1 MDTENQSIVKSA
13 RRSKILVFILAIIL
27 LLVALFGVYRWMF
40 LRNANTSPV
49 KVYSVVYLASGEVYV
64 GQLSLYP
71 KMSLSDA
78 YVLQV
83 TQDPKDTSKNNFRL
97 ASLKDALWSPD
108 KIYLNKEQVIF
119 YGKVGEGS
127 QIDKTLKQAK

>member
-1 MDTENQSIVKSA
+1 MDEENNKLKNMSKSKLFIGLIVLILLILVLVLGYMVFVKNNQSQKS
-13 RRSKILVFILAIIL
+13 
-27 LLVALFGVYRWMF
+27 
-40 LRNANTSPV
+40 
-49 KVYSVVYLASGEVYV
+49 YSVVYLASGEVYV